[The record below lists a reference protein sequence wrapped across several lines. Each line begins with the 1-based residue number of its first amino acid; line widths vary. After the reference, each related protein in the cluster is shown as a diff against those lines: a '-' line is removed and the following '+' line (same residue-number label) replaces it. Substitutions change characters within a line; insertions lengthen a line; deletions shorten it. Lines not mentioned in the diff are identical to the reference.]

1 MMRSFLTI
9 SLLLFFTIGCSAQ
22 SANRPMVT
30 TVVEIPSLP
39 EELEFAGER
48 VPLDNFDT
56 RESLMREMLVTL
68 YMHSRTSLTLM
79 NTTRYFPIIEPILAE
94 FGIPNDMK
102 YLCVA
107 ESGLDP
113 NVVSTAGAGGLWQ
126 IMPTVG
132 KENGLVVDGE
142 IDERYH
148 IEKATRVAC
157 TLLKSYYEEFGSWA
171 FAAAAYNLGPNGLRR
186 RVDKQQ
192 SDNYYDT
199 FLPEETLRYM
209 FRILSFKLLIAD
221 PDEYGYR
228 IAKSDYREPLD
239 NYYEIEVSGK
249 NIDWAAVARE
259 HGTTYRMLRQLNHW
273 IREYDCANSA
283 GRTFI
288 VKIPGEGF
296 RVNSK

>member
-1 MMRSFLTI
+1 MKKLLII
-9 SLLLFFTIGCSAQ
+9 SVLLLISVGCSAQ
-22 SANRPMVT
+22 TADRQMINS
-30 TVVEIPSLP
+30 VVEIPPLP
-39 EELEFAGER
+39 EELVFAGER
-48 VPLDNFDT
+48 VPLENFDT
-56 RESLMREMLVTL
+56 RESLMREMLVTI

-94 FGIPNDMK
+94 FGIPEDMK

-142 IDERYH
+142 VDERYH

-192 SDNYYDT
+192 STNYYDT

-209 FRILSFKLLIAD
+209 FRILSFKLLIENPSD
-221 PDEYGYR
+221 YGYR
-228 IAKSDYREPLD
+228 LAKSDYREPLT

-249 NIDWAAVARE
+249 NIDWAALARE
-259 HGTTYRMLRQLNHW
+259 HGTSYRMLRQLNHW

-283 GRTFI
+283 GRTFV
-288 VKIPGEGF
+288 VKIPAEGF
-296 RVNSK
+296 RTNSK